1 MTLQQTNKTPAIEAQ
16 QKDVRTFFF
25 SLQVGSCAYTVGA
38 PLQNRNGQPTAT
50 QSSPYKML
58 HFMGSCI

>member
-16 QKDVRTFFF
+16 QKDVHTLF

-38 PLQNRNGQPTAT
+38 PLQNRNDQPTAT
-50 QSSPYKML
+50 QSSPYQMP
-58 HFMGSCI
+58 HFM